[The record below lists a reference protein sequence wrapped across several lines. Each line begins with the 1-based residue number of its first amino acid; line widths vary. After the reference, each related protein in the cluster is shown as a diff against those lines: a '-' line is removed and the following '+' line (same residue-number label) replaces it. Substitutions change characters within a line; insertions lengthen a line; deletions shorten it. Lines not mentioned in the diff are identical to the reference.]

1 MDIRYTFSDI
11 PKTASRTVF
20 LSGPSPRDPD
30 VKSWRP
36 EALVLLEKLGFDG
49 TVYVPEYEDGPK
61 GKDYTDD
68 EQIKWERLTMQSA
81 DIILFWVPREL
92 KDMPAFTTNV
102 EFGLYCSSGR
112 VVYGRPDDAPK
123 MNYLDWTA
131 KEKKIKIHSSLED
144 ACKEVITR
152 TPNTPRKDGE
162 VFVPSIFW
170 NHSAFKEWY
179 SIQKNAG
186 HELKYARPLWS
197 FLVGNGFLFSF
208 ALHVE
213 VFIPEENRIKVNEF
227 IIGRTPVVQAV
238 LYEQRQS
245 FLDTKVVLVK
255 EFRSPGNTSEDGFVY
270 ELPGGSSTTKKSPEK
285 VIVDEVREE
294 TGLEI
299 DPDSIVQL
307 NNRQGMGTFSIHK
320 QGLFCA
326 PLSGK
331 DIQHLID
338 TKDQV
343 RGVEADSERT
353 TVVVKTVREIFNSSL
368 VDFATL
374 GMITEALLYKTNQ

>member
-1 MDIRYTFSDI
+1 MDIRYSCSSFPTSI
-11 PKTASRTVF
+11 SRSLF
-20 LSGPSPRDPD
+20 LAGPTPRDPN

-36 EALVLLEKLGFDG
+36 EALALLEKLGYDG
-49 TVYVPEYEDGPK
+49 TVYVPEYEDGPE
-61 GKDYTDD
+61 GKDFSADD
-68 EQIKWERLTMQSA
+68 QIKWERLAMQSA

-92 KDMPAFTTNV
+92 QDMPAFTTNV

-131 KEKKIKIHSSLED
+131 KEKKIKVHSSLED
-144 ACKEVITR
+144 ACKEAIDR
-152 TPNTPRKDGE
+152 TPATPRNDGE
-162 VFVPSIFW
+162 MWVPSIFW

-179 SIQKNAG
+179 SVQKKAG
-186 HELKYARPLWS
+186 HELKYAKPLWS

-208 ALHVE
+208 AIHVK

-227 IIGRTPVVQAV
+227 IIRRTPVVQAV
-238 LYEQRQS
+238 LYEQGKS
-245 FLDTKVVLVK
+245 FLETRVVLVR
-255 EFRSPGNTSEDGFVY
+255 EFRSPGNTSKDGFVY
-270 ELPGGSSTTKKSPEK
+270 ELPGGSSTTKNSPEK
-285 VIVDEVREE
+285 VIIDEIREE
-294 TGLEI
+294 TGIEI
-299 DPDSIVQL
+299 KPSDLSQMS
-307 NNRQGMGTFSIHK
+307 NRQGMGTFSIHK
-320 QGLFCA
+320 QELFCA
-326 PLSGK
+326 PISDK

-353 TVVVKTVREIFNSSL
+353 TVVVKTVRDLLNSDL

-374 GMITEALLYKTNQ
+374 GMITEALAYKI